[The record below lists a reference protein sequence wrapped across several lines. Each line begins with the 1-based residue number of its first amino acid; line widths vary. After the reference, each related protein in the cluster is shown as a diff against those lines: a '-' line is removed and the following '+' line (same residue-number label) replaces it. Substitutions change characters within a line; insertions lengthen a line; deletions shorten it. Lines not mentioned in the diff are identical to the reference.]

1 MSRTALDANSKNV
14 SFQGLP
20 LRISTPNP
28 SGRGSL
34 RLVLLVPF
42 VSTMIVLLGGVAL
55 AAVTEP
61 TSLSVLVERPLAT
74 AQIAAGIAL
83 WAALLLIPA
92 SRALSRACVRREV
105 VIADGAVEIVRRTPF
120 TTRRRSVPLTEYQ
133 GVAHHVRSSLSG
145 LAHEIVLVHPQSSA
159 TVTLLTAERVTQ
171 AMLDE
176 AKSLL
181 GLPEIPARAIY
192 ERTPAR
198 RSAQH
203 EPSVQVAVA

>member
-1 MSRTALDANSKNV
+1 MSRTALDVNSNGAL
-14 SFQGLP
+14 FQGLP
-20 LRISTPNP
+20 LRVSP
-28 SGRGSL
+28 SHSSVRASL
-34 RLVLLVPF
+34 RIVLLLPI
-42 VSTMIVLLGGVAL
+42 VSTLFALLGGVAL

-61 TSLSVLVERPLAT
+61 TSLSLLIERPVAA
-74 AQIAAGIAL
+74 AQIAAGVAM

-105 VIADGAVEIVRRTPF
+105 VIADGAVEIVRRTPLSSS
-120 TTRRRSVPLTEYQ
+120 RRSVPLAEYR

-145 LAHEIVLVHPQSSA
+145 LSHEIVLVHPQPSL

-181 GLPEIPARAIY
+181 GLPEVPARAIY
-192 ERTPAR
+192 ERNPSRRAADHAPA
-198 RSAQH
+198 
-203 EPSVQVAVA
+203 VQAAVA

>member
-1 MSRTALDANSKNV
+1 MSRTAVDSNSTGAL
-14 SFQGLP
+14 SQGLP
-20 LRISTPNP
+20 LRVSP
-28 SGRGSL
+28 SQSSIRASL
-34 RLVLLVPF
+34 RIALLLP
-42 VSTMIVLLGGVAL
+42 IVATLLALLGGVAL

-61 TSLSVLVERPLAT
+61 TSLSLLIERPVAA
-74 AQIAAGIAL
+74 AQIATGVAM

-120 TTRRRSVPLTEYQ
+120 SSRRRSVPLTEYR

-145 LAHEIVLVHPQSSA
+145 VSQEIVLVHPQRSL
-159 TVTLLTAERVTQ
+159 TVTLLSAERVTQ

-176 AKSLL
+176 AKALL

-192 ERTPAR
+192 ERNPSRPA
-198 RSAQH
+198 ADH
-203 EPSVQVAVA
+203 APAVQAAVA